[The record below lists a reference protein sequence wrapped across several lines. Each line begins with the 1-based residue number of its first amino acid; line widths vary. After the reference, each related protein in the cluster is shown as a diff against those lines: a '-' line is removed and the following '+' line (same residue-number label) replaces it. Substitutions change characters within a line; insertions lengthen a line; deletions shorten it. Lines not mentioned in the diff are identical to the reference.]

1 MLGLVTPVSVFST
14 NHRPS
19 YWLSIQTHTLGVDTL
34 THTMTQFSRSIL
46 IGRFLVLFPP
56 ITDLDQL
63 NLSSTKL
70 QFYLVSTNQAMTHTM
85 TQFSRNILIGRILV
99 LFPPITGLITWTN
112 WIDPVPSFSYLSV
125 QWLG

>member
-19 YWLSIQTHTLGVDTL
+19 YWLSIQTHTLGVNTL

-46 IGRFLVLFPP
+46 IGRIWVLFPP

-63 NLSSTKL
+63 NLFSTKL
-70 QFYLVSTNQAMTHTM
+70 QFYLVSTNHAMTHTM
-85 TQFSRNILIGRILV
+85 TQFSRNILIGRIWV
-99 LFPPITGLITWTN
+99 LFPPITDLDQLNLSNTKLQL
-112 WIDPVPSFSYLSV
+112 LSV
-125 QWLG
+125 H